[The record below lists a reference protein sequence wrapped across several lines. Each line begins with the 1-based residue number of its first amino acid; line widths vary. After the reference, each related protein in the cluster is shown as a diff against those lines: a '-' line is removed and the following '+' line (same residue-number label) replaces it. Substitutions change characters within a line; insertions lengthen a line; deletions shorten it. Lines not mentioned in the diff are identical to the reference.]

1 MSKTSA
7 APRAKASR
15 RAATPSRREWLALT
29 PVRNPALEWAEEEGG
44 VVLHIKRAR
53 NWKTRLLNL
62 LFPLPEEHRVA
73 LDSIGSMVWR
83 LSDGGSTIEQIA
95 RALARELQIER
106 REAELSLQQ
115 FFKEL
120 GRRGYI
126 GFKIENAGEAA
137 QK

>member
-1 MSKTSA
+1 MKTGTKTKA
-7 APRAKASR
+7 KGGEKASGKM
-15 RAATPSRREWLALT
+15 PSRREWLALK
-29 PVRNPALEWAEEEGG
+29 PLRNPALEWREEEDG
-44 VVLHIKRAR
+44 VVLHIRRAR

-73 LDSIGSMVWR
+73 LDAIGSRVWR
-83 LSDGGSTIEQIA
+83 LSDGESTIEEIS
-95 RALARELQIER
+95 RSLARELQIER

-126 GFKIENAGEAA
+126 GFKIESV
-137 QK
+137 